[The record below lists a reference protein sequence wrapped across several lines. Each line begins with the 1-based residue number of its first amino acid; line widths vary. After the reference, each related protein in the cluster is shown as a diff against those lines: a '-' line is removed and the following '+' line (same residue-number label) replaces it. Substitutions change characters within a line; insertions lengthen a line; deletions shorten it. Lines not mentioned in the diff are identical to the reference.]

1 MRKLFLML
9 ILAGCAV
16 TASAQ
21 LLWKISGNGL
31 EKPSYLFGTHH
42 IAPISVLDSIGAMP
56 QAVAATE
63 QVYGEVDMRQMQ
75 QLVQQVAAAMMLPE
89 GQTLQTLL
97 SPREFE
103 RTDSVMRLFLGVGL
117 DNPGM
122 LRMKPMALGSTLSV
136 AVAARVIPGYNPQ
149 RQLDRSFQVD
159 ALKAGKTVGG
169 LEAVGEQMDAL
180 MGASLDRQ
188 CEQLMCMVDNMSRGE
203 QMAFDLTAAYMAQDL
218 AEIEEIM
225 TAKLGD
231 SCDSTPE
238 EDEKMIYGRND
249 AWMKKMPA
257 IMLDKPT
264 LFVVGVGHLIGER
277 GLLVQ
282 LKKLGYSVEA
292 MK

>member
-169 LEAVGEQMDAL
+169 LETVGEQMDAL